1 MLDAAANQVLEL
13 DDSPQ
18 QFQSLV
24 GRDFWIDYLK
34 QQHGASFQA
43 LSDTL
48 IANQIELDEAKAAG
62 TLEEADYVNQSE
74 ALGLQHKIKEAEL
87 VQSLTR
93 AELDALPESTD
104 L

>member
-1 MLDAAANQVLEL
+1 MLDAAANEVLAL

-34 QQHGASFQA
+34 QAHGASFQA
-43 LSDTL
+43 LNDTL

-62 TLEEADYVNQSE
+62 TLEETDYISQSE

-93 AELDALPESTD
+93 TELEQLPGSTD